1 LILICN
7 FAIQRQVFST
17 NQFKL
22 EKMSNAKISIRFF
35 DDREVRALWDDENA
49 KWWFS
54 VLDIVA
60 VLTDQ
65 NDYTKTRNY
74 WKYLKAKLKKENSQ
88 VVSAT
93 TQLKFLA
100 PDGKLRLADM
110 LNYEGIIALGKEFP
124 SKKANRFIEWF
135 TYSDESIDG
144 KSKTKA
150 YALFESS
157 FINNIEVGT
166 ITGLQQI
173 HAYLFGGLYDFA
185 GQIRQKNISKG
196 GFQFAVS
203 RFLGDTLRQIE
214 EMPETT
220 FEEIVDKYL
229 EMNIAHPFM
238 EGNGRSTRIWLD
250 LILKK
255 RLNKC
260 VDWSKIG
267 KRDYMNA
274 MIQSPLNC
282 KILKKLLESSLTN
295 RINDREMFMK
305 GIDYSYYY
313 EENN

>member
-1 LILICN
+1 
-7 FAIQRQVFST
+7 
-17 NQFKL
+17 
-22 EKMSNAKISIRFF
+22 MSKAKISIRFF
-35 DDREVRALWDDENA
+35 DDREVRALWDEANA

-60 VLTDQ
+60 VLTNQ
-65 NDYTKTRNY
+65 NDYSKTRNY

-88 VVSAT
+88 VVSTT
-93 TQLKFLA
+93 TQLRLLA
-100 PDGKLRLADM
+100 SDGKRYLSDM
-110 LNYEGIIALGKEFP
+110 LDYNGIIALGKEFP
-124 SKKANRFIEWF
+124 GKKANRFIEWF
-135 TYSDESIDG
+135 TYSNESIDG

-157 FINNIEVGT
+157 FINSIEVGT
-166 ITGLQQI
+166 TKGLQQI
-173 HAYLFGGLYDFA
+173 HAYLFGGLYNFA

-203 RFLGDTLRQIE
+203 HFLGETLKQIE
-214 EMPETT
+214 VMPETT
-220 FEEIVDKYL
+220 FDEIVNKYV

-250 LILKK
+250 LMLKK
-255 RLNKC
+255 HLKKC

-274 MIQSPLNC
+274 MIQSPTNSSV
-282 KILKKLLESSLTN
+282 LKKLLKTTLTN
-295 RINDREMFMK
+295 KINDREIFMK

-313 EENN
+313 EEDD

>member
-1 LILICN
+1 
-7 FAIQRQVFST
+7 
-17 NQFKL
+17 
-22 EKMSNAKISIRFF
+22 MSKAKISIRFF
-35 DDREVRALWDDENA
+35 DDREVRALWDEENN

-60 VLTDQ
+60 VLTNQ
-65 NDYTKTRNY
+65 NDYAKTRNY
-74 WKYLKAKLKKENSQ
+74 WKYLKAKLKRENSQ
-88 VVSAT
+88 VVSIT

-100 PDGKLRLADM
+100 PDGKRRLADM
-110 LNYEGIIALGKEFP
+110 LDYEGIVALGKEFP
-124 SKKANRFIEWF
+124 GKKANRFIDWF

-157 FINNIEVGT
+157 FINGIEIGST
-166 ITGLQQI
+166 KGLQQI

-196 GFQFAVS
+196 GFQFASS
-203 RFLGDTLRQIE
+203 RFLDNTLKQIE
-214 EMPETT
+214 AMPETT
-220 FEEIVDKYL
+220 FEEIVDKYV

-255 RLNKC
+255 RINKC

-267 KRDYMNA
+267 KSDYMNA
-274 MIQSPLNC
+274 MIQSPINGN
-282 KILKKLLESSLTN
+282 ILKKLLESSLTN
-295 RINDREMFMK
+295 KINDREMFIK

-313 EENN
+313 EENE